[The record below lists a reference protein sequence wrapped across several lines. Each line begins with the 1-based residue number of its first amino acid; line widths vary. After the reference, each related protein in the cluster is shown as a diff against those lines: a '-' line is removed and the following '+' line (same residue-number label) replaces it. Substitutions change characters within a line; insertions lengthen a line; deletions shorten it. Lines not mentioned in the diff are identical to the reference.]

1 MAIED
6 VPCLKSEDVDI
17 KNIPHNKAVW
27 TSCVNDFNDFNNQV
41 MAIGNSFQLS
51 LLCFFQVTHSIL
63 PKPPLSVI
71 IILMA
76 NMI

>member
-1 MAIED
+1 MTIED
-6 VPCLKSEDVDI
+6 EQCLKSEDVDI
-17 KNIPHNKAVW
+17 KNIPHKAVW

-51 LLCFFQVTHSIL
+51 LLCFFQVIHSML
-63 PKPPLSVI
+63 PKTLLSVI